1 MSSVM
6 MASILEKYYY
16 SSVRRI
22 EEGVR
27 RIEEGFEGRKE
38 RKEDGGRSEKV
49 FHNPSRKCGVG

>member
-1 MSSVM
+1 M
-6 MASILEKYYY
+6 EEYYY